1 MEYEILIACES
12 SGTVRDA
19 FTRQGFR
26 AISCDLLP
34 TDSPGPHY
42 QGDVRDLMGEKWSLV
57 IAHPTCTYLT
67 NSGVRW
73 LYNADGSFDEER
85 WTLMNEGADFFKLMF
100 DFDSEYIAVENPV
113 MHSWATHRHGKGK
126 ASQYVQPWQFG
137 HMQSKRT
144 GLWLKNLPPLVDTDN
159 VYDEMMLL
167 PYGQRNEVHHAS
179 PGPDRWKIRSKT
191 YSGLAEAMAAQWGPL
206 L

>member
-1 MEYEILIACES
+1 MDYEILIACES

-19 FTRQGFR
+19 FVRHGFR

-42 QGDVRDLMGEKWSLV
+42 QGDVRDLLGEKWSLV

-73 LYNADGSFDEER
+73 LYNADGSCDEER
-85 WTLMNEGADFFKLMF
+85 WELMREGAAFFKLMSNF
-100 DFDSEYIAVENPV
+100 NSPRIAIENPV
-113 MHSWATHRHGKGK
+113 MHSWATHEHGLGK
-126 ASQYVQPWQFG
+126 ATQYVQPWQFG

-144 GLWLKNLPPLVDTDN
+144 GLWLFNLPPLMDTDN
-159 VYDEMMLL
+159 VYDEMMKL
-167 PYGQRNEVHHAS
+167 PYGKRNEVHHAS
-179 PGPDRWKIRSKT
+179 PGPDRWKMRSKT
-191 YSGLAEAMAAQWGPL
+191 YAGFAEAMAAQWGPL

>member
-144 GLWLKNLPPLVDTDN
+144 GLWLKNLPPLADTDN

-179 PGPDRWKIRSKT
+179 PGPGSLEDSFQDLQRL
-191 YSGLAEAMAAQWGPL
+191 G
-206 L
+206 